1 MTGGDK
7 KATVSRFINP
17 ELCKITED
25 FVLTNPY
32 ENHETNVYHDEVTQA
47 DKDYLQQDS
56 QLKVSVAEMKY
67 AFMNHS
73 EALLHGDLHIG
84 SIMAN
89 EEETYVIDPE
99 FSFFGPIG
107 FDVGAFIGNLF
118 LAYYAHEVRQPM
130 LGREPFEYRNW
141 ILQTAEETWNQFQ
154 SKFEANWVA
163 HEQDTPN
170 SYWNYQEG
178 HIGFA
183 LQRQRFL
190 SRIFEDTIGF
200 AACKMMRRIYG
211 LAKVADIAEIPDLKA
226 RLDVER
232 NVMRMAKV
240 MVQQR
245 STFRSIEELIAL
257 AQEISPLR

>member
-1 MTGGDK
+1 MVG
-7 KATVSRFINP
+7 RFINP

-32 ENHETNVYHDEVTQA
+32 EDHETNIYHDEVTQA

-56 QLKVSVAEMKY
+56 QLKVAVAEMKY

-89 EEETYVIDPE
+89 VEETYVIDPE
-99 FSFFGPIG
+99 FAFFGPIG

-118 LAYYAHEVRQPM
+118 LAYYAHEVRQEI

-141 ILQTAEETWNQFQ
+141 ILRTAEETWNQFQ
-154 SKFEANWVA
+154 AKFEANWVA
-163 HEQDTPN
+163 HEQDAPS
-170 SYWNYQEG
+170 SYWNYPEG
-178 HIGFA
+178 QIGFA

-190 SRIFEDTIGF
+190 HHIFEDTIGF

-226 RLDVER
+226 RLEVER

-245 STFRSIEELIAL
+245 SAFRSIQELTAL